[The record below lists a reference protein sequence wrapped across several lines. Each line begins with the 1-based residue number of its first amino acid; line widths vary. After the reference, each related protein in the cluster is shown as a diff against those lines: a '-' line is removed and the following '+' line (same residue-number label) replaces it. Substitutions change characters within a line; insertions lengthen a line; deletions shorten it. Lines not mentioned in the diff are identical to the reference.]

1 VCRFDDCSKGAYYW
15 FSITCIATV
24 LEIRMDG
31 RLQIR
36 ECTLPVI
43 FLMQEFWINRALLPS
58 WKRIVIDDASSRA
71 QTPQTAGIES
81 GLDTL
86 VFLTDY

>member
-1 VCRFDDCSKGAYYW
+1 
-15 FSITCIATV
+15 
-24 LEIRMDG
+24 
-31 RLQIR
+31 
-36 ECTLPVI
+36 
-43 FLMQEFWINRALLPS
+43 MQEFWINRALLPS